1 MSRREYD
8 FENGDTSLDALMKAI
23 NEQKANFGGDS
34 MYIELARKFD
44 NSDYQWVIYR
54 STKDSDNYG
63 GDTTTGYFVLFR
75 KSGTVEKSIAFSYKY
90 LGHGAAQTFVE
101 QTSTSSPA
109 TQYWHFYLFVY
120 TGSTV
125 RSNVLQTYGVD
136 FRLVNSTV
144 GWIIQKK
151 SDVALKCTSG
161 NIYNWVT
168 QNVYVYKSGTTIE
181 WHGNSNS
188 ARQCSVVVS
197 FTLSSSYAYDL
208 TITASVARTEST
220 SQRIGCQL
228 LYYYLFY
235 RWITWDPDSPTTT
248 ISYTTNTSKT
258 GWNRST
264 TTFSPFVN
272 TYNNVYYLP
281 IWSWNPQGYTP
292 DVNYFNKSLWWCI
305 SGGPAERKYIFSSM
319 QPITVD
325 SSAANIDYYRIDNSV
340 NLISFGGLTVDG
352 RTIYTMN
359 ANTKLLEK
367 IDTKVR

>member
-8 FENGDTSLDALMKAI
+8 FENGDTSLDDLMKAI

-54 STKDSDNYG
+54 NTKDSDNYG
-63 GDTTTGYFVLFR
+63 GDTTTGYFVLFH
-75 KSGTVEKSIAFSYKY
+75 KNGTVIKSIEFSYIY
-90 LGHGAAQTFVE
+90 LGHGSAQTFVE
-101 QTSTSSPA
+101 QTSSSS
-109 TQYWHFYLFVY
+109 TNTKFWHSYLFVY
-120 TGSTV
+120 TGDTV
-125 RSNVLQTYGVD
+125 RSNVLRTYGVD
-136 FRLVNSTV
+136 FGLIKWSEWLILKT
-144 GWIIQKK
+144 
-151 SDVALKCTSG
+151 SDAALKCFST

-168 QNVYVYKSGTTIE
+168 NNVYVYKSGTTIE

-188 ARQCSVVVS
+188 SRQCSVVVTL
-197 FTLSSSYAYDL
+197 TLSSSFDYQP
-208 TITASVARTEST
+208 TIESSVARTESS

-228 LYYYLFY
+228 LYYYSFY
-235 RWITWDPDSPTTT
+235 RWITWDPDSATST
-248 ISYTTNTSKT
+248 ISYTTNVSKT

-281 IWSWNPQGYTP
+281 IWSWNPSGYTP

-325 SSAANIDYYRIDNSV
+325 SSAANIDYYRLDNSV
-340 NLISFGGLTVDG
+340 NLIKFGALTVDG
-352 RTIYTMN
+352 RTLYTMN
-359 ANTKLLEK
+359 VNTRLLEK